1 MTLAWPLSRLFV
13 LIGVVAAVATPAG
26 SQGTF
31 RMPRALVWTAYDVGS
46 AGYSQA
52 ASIGNAMQQ
61 KEGVT
66 LRVIPAGNDV
76 ARQIPMLRRT
86 AQFGALGVAVFLSQE
101 GVMDFAAPEWGPLPT
116 RIIGAAWADFNT
128 VELTMVG
135 GRIVHGTQR
144 F

>member
-1 MTLAWPLSRLFV
+1 MKLVSSLSRLLV
-13 LIGVVAAVATPAG
+13 LAGLVAAAVTPAG

-46 AGYSQA
+46 ASGYSQA

-101 GVMDFAAPEWGPLPT
+101 GVMDFAAP
-116 RIIGAAWADFNT
+116 A
-128 VELTMVG
+128 
-135 GRIVHGTQR
+135 
-144 F
+144 